1 MHGPGGVGRPI
12 LSQSEDQSRPHP
24 VLTFVHP
31 MSTQVRCLGPNAA
44 ESAHRSDPRIAT
56 RTRKRISGQVTN
68 YPENWVKLFEC
79 VSRGRDRRLHHLD
92 PRQKTPQTP
101 FPGIGI
107 RHHGSPGAVRGRPP
121 RRRPDPG
128 LRAPRSPGFL
138 QPVCS
143 TPGSGTEHQGAS
155 CSRNQFYSTCA
166 IPICESTNR
175 SISSVGLSVRPWARE
190 AGRRAGRDGN
200 PRDPA
205 ATGRPGRV
213 GPYAPQATRPG
224 RGLPRRAPPA
234 GSCGARPAGLPG
246 YFDWALGRATRPGSR
261 PRP

>member
-1 MHGPGGVGRPI
+1 MHSPGGVGRPI

-31 MSTQVRCLGPNAA
+31 MSTQVRCLGPDTA
-44 ESAHRSDPRIAT
+44 ESAHRSDPQIAT
-56 RTRKRISGQVTN
+56 RTRKRVSGQVTD
-68 YPENWVKLFEC
+68 YLENWIKLFGY

-107 RHHGSPGAVRGRPP
+107 RHC
-121 RRRPDPG
+121 PG
-128 LRAPRSPGFL
+128 LRAPRSPGFP
-138 QPVCS
+138 QPACS
-143 TPGSGTEHQGAS
+143 TPRSGTDHQGAS
-155 CSRNQFYSTCA
+155 CSRNQFHSTRA
-166 IPICESTNR
+166 ILISESTNR

-224 RGLPRRAPPA
+224 RGLSSCAASRELWCSRAVPV
-234 GSCGARPAGLPG
+234 GLGLLPSYQSG
-246 YFDWALGRATRPGSR
+246 CCRATRPGSR

>member
-1 MHGPGGVGRPI
+1 MNSRTGPPGPPETMHSPGGVGRPI

-31 MSTQVRCLGPNAA
+31 MSTQVRCLGPDTA
-44 ESAHRSDPRIAT
+44 ESAHRSDPQIAT
-56 RTRKRISGQVTN
+56 RTRKRVSGQVTD
-68 YPENWVKLFEC
+68 YLENWIKLFGY

-101 FPGIGI
+101 FPGIDIGC
-107 RHHGSPGAVRGRPP
+107 H
-121 RRRPDPG
+121 PG

-143 TPGSGTEHQGAS
+143 TPRSGTEHQGAS

-166 IPICESTNR
+166 IPISESTNR
-175 SISSVGLSVRPWARE
+175 SISSGRYPLSVCPSGRGRERRVGAQAGTGTRVTLLRP
-190 AGRRAGRDGN
+190 AGRDGWSL
-200 PRDPA
+200 RASGGPA
-205 ATGRPGRV
+205 
-213 GPYAPQATRPG
+213 
-224 RGLPRRAPPA
+224 RAGSVVMRCPA
-234 GSCGARPAGLPG
+234 GSCGARVLYWSGCC
-246 YFDWALGRATRPGSR
+246 RATRPGSR